1 MAGATK
7 PAGASELKDFPKT
20 RAALALGTGE
30 ARNMAKGKA
39 LAGEQGKKDTTELV
53 DIDALREK
61 AADAATDGPLSAK
74 KAADVRA
81 AIPKERKGFKLDEE

>member
-1 MAGATK
+1 MAETTRTQ
-7 PAGASELKDFPKT
+7 KDFSKT
-20 RAALALGTGE
+20 RAALLE
-30 ARNMAKGKA
+30 AGSGKGGNGRNMAKGKG

-81 AIPKERKGFKLDEE
+81 AIPKERKGFRLDEE